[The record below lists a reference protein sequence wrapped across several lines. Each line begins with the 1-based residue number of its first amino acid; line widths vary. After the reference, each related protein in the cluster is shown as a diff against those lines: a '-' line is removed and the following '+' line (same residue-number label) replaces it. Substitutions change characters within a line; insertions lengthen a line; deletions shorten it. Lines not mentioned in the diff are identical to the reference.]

1 MTIIPLFPTN
11 IHHVAVDNY
20 SDIKADL
27 IGFVDAQMVAD
38 PKGITKS
45 NTGWHSQLSDSGIV
59 LNTINSAL
67 IKFFNNNNYYNIK
80 NFEVTSHWLNV
91 NRPGDTNILHCHP
104 GAQMSGV
111 LWIHTPP
118 DSGDLIFESPN
129 AYNQWEVMKNYT
141 NEIRQQTL
149 AYTVFDFTPDEGSLV
164 FFPGSLY
171 HAVGENKSDD
181 VRYSAGF
188 NLKLWSD
195 T

>member
-27 IGFVDAQMVAD
+27 IGFVDAKKNAD
-38 PKGITKS
+38 PEGGT
-45 NTGWHSQLSDSGIV
+45 NTGWHSELLNSGIV

-67 IKFFNNNNYYNIK
+67 IKFFNNNNYYNIQ

-91 NRPGDTNILHCHP
+91 NKPGDNNVLHCHP

-118 DSGDLIFESPN
+118 ESGDLIFESPN

-171 HAVGENKSDD
+171 HSVVKT
-181 VRYSAGF
+181 
-188 NLKLWSD
+188 NLMM
-195 T
+195 

>member
-27 IGFVDAQMVAD
+27 IGFVDAKKSAD
-38 PKGITKS
+38 PEGVTKS
-45 NTGWHSQLSDSGIV
+45 NTGWHSELLNSGIV

-67 IKFFNNNNYYNIK
+67 IKFFNNNNYYNIQ

-91 NRPGDTNILHCHP
+91 NRPGDSNVLHCHP

-118 DSGDLIFESPN
+118 ESGDLIFESPN

-149 AYTVFDFTPDEGSLV
+149 AYTVFDLLTASGSA
-164 FFPGSLY
+164 FFFASTKPI
-171 HAVGENKSDD
+171 KSAFI
-181 VRYSAGF
+181 SF
-188 NLKLWSD
+188 CS
-195 T
+195 